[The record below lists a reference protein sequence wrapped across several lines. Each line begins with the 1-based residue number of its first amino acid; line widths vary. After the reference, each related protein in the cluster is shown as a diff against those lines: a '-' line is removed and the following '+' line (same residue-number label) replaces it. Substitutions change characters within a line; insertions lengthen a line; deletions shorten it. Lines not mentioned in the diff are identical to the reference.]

1 MQAILRTMELESPMK
16 SAQRDTI
23 PLTDKESRATM
34 MSMEQG
40 YQIAYEKLR
49 LLAELAPDRVDDLE
63 MTFQE
68 DTHE

>member
-1 MQAILRTMELESPMK
+1 
-16 SAQRDTI
+16 
-23 PLTDKESRATM
+23 M